1 MKTDLSKK
9 SETFRKKNINSS
21 QCVVVF
27 LEHGIFVQ
35 KKEGNLIF
43 LTFTIELNEKVAN
56 YLHIQIEK

>member
-1 MKTDLSKK
+1 MCCCV
-9 SETFRKKNINSS
+9 FRAWY
-21 QCVVVF
+21 F
-27 LEHGIFVQ
+27 RA